1 MKKLIDLIVNG
12 LKLCIQSPTALVG
25 LVASIIVLISMCFNT
40 STKRGELLMRI
51 LNGIGSIVCVIY
63 AIMLGLDGVGTF
75 ILNAILI
82 FVNFYYIIK
91 LLKKS
96 NNK

>member
-1 MKKLIDLIVNG
+1 
-12 LKLCIQSPTALVG
+12 
-25 LVASIIVLISMCFNT
+25 
-40 STKRGELLMRI
+40 MRI

-82 FVNFYYIIK
+82 LVNFYYIIK